1 MIDKKFLNFEMTSNL
16 FLEFLN
22 FLDYLSIV
30 SYERRSGTEVNATY
44 HAQTTSDTMSTI
56 PRNLDSKLS
65 YVIVA
70 LKAVQKIA
78 VSYEKW
84 KFEVF
89 LMNSQL
95 AF

>member
-1 MIDKKFLNFEMTSNL
+1 MIDKKFLNVEMTSNP
-16 FLEFLN
+16 FLEFLD
-22 FLDYLSIV
+22 FLGYLSIV

-56 PRNLDSKLS
+56 PQNLDSKLS

-78 VSYEKW
+78 VSYKNGNLR
-84 KFEVF
+84 FF
-89 LMNSQL
+89 
-95 AF
+95 